1 MCLPAQH
8 SARVQTSL
16 TSLGEWQ
23 WRIQRHEPP
32 LAWLSFVSLSAGN
45 DCDHWKT
52 RYQGSKEHRPEYRQG
67 CMLRHASPFAKTKAV
82 PAFLPSMPASRN
94 VLRQDCQIESLLA
107 SCSLTHSLALTTL
120 TLLPT
125 HTLVTN
131 PRSFTP
137 SHVRT
142 HSPGSYPQPDPQP
155 NPDRDRTS
163 ATNS

>member
-32 LAWLSFVSLSAGN
+32 LAWLSFVSLPAGN

-52 RYQGSKEHRPEYRQG
+52 RYQGSEDTAQNT
-67 CMLRHASPFAKTKAV
+67 FKAV
-82 PAFLPSMPASRN
+82 CCGTRRRFQRRRRCLPSCRAAT
-94 VLRQDCQIESLLA
+94 LCQDCQIDSLLA
-107 SCSLTHSLALTTL
+107 SCSLTHSPALTTL
-120 TLLPT
+120 TLLSTP
-125 HTLVTN
+125 TLVSN

-142 HSPGSYPQPDPQP
+142 HSPGSYPQPDPRP
-155 NPDRDRTS
+155 NPDRDQTS
-163 ATNS
+163 ATKS